1 MEKINY
7 CIWGLLLICF
17 SLVVNIGSA
26 DAQAEASFL
35 YRLSDFSGPVSSM
48 WARIDIDPKEN
59 EVYTLNRSN
68 ARIQIFNET
77 AMQVFDCGEGLNLAS
92 ATDIAS
98 TPEGDL
104 FVLYRSPAGTV
115 RYLDYRG
122 EVIRDFVVRAQQTP
136 GGFQPDYIDF
146 QDGRL
151 YVVDSGA
158 KQVVIVSSKGEHLDQ
173 VDLNTMLTEEY
184 AKKAADPSLNP
195 ARKVQSL
202 KDLESVKAASFGGF
216 SVDSHGNLYF
226 TLSSLFVA
234 YRYTPFGELQAFGI
248 PGSSP
253 GKFGVVSSIA
263 ADGEGNIFVS
273 DRLRSVVLMFDR
285 ELNFRSEFGYRGSE
299 PHNLIAPNDI
309 AIDEQ
314 NRRIYVAQA
323 ANLGVSVFS
332 FPRD

>member
-1 MEKINY
+1 ML
-7 CIWGLLLICF
+7 GLLISVACLP
-17 SLVVNIGSA
+17 LAVGLGMAN
-26 DAQAEASFL
+26 AQPEAAYL

-48 WARIDIDPKEN
+48 WARIDIDSAES
-59 EVYTLNRSN
+59 EIYTLDPSN
-68 ARIQIFNET
+68 AAIQIFNLT
-77 AMQVFDCGEGLNLAS
+77 AMQIFDFGEGLNLSS

-98 TPEGDL
+98 TTEGDL

-122 EVIRDFVVRAQQTP
+122 QIVRDFLVQPQQSHSP
-136 GGFQPDYIDF
+136 FRPEYIDYLN
-146 QDGRL
+146 GRL
-151 YVVDSGA
+151 YVVDSGT
-158 KQVVIVSSKGEHLDQ
+158 KQVVIVSTEGEFLEQ
-173 VDLNTMLTEEY
+173 IDLNAMLTGEY

-195 ARKVQSL
+195 ARKVQAL
-202 KDLESVKAASFGGF
+202 KDLESVKAANFGGF
-216 SVDSHGNLYF
+216 SVDSQGNLYF

-234 YRYTPFGELQAFGI
+234 FRYTPFGELQAFGI

-285 ELNFRSEFGYRGSE
+285 ELNFISEFGYRGPE
-299 PHNLIAPNDI
+299 PHNLIVPNDL
-309 AIDEQ
+309 AIDER
-314 NRRIYVAQA
+314 NHRIYVAQA

-332 FPRD
+332 IPQD